1 MRLICFGDSWTAGF
15 GIEKENIHQRGHHM
29 LKIGNGFY
37 DKLRINNCWPRWL
50 ANELDCPFVTFAK
63 EGYNNTQILDEI
75 KSVVS
80 SNILKNDDIIIVM
93 FSYPYRYASNPID
106 DFEKIEKLLKPYC
119 HFYFNAF
126 YPMFKNE
133 IYETIPENFIDPNT
147 SMLDMLI
154 NYELQNPK
162 AKSVWEY
169 SSTIEFTQEIKNND
183 IIYHPNMFGYK
194 LIGKHIHEKIK
205 NKKLNSDSI
214 IKNNKFL

>member
-1 MRLICFGDSWTAGF
+1 
-15 GIEKENIHQRGHHM
+15 
-29 LKIGNGFY
+29 
-37 DKLRINNCWPRWL
+37 
-50 ANELDCPFVTFAK
+50 
-63 EGYNNTQILDEI
+63 
-75 KSVVS
+75 
-80 SNILKNDDIIIVM
+80 
-93 FSYPYRYASNPID
+93 
-106 DFEKIEKLLKPYC
+106 
-119 HFYFNAF
+119 
-126 YPMFKNE
+126 MFKNE